1 MIHLSEIAL
10 KEIKRLQSSRHKEN
24 TFFRLSVKPG
34 GCADLFYILEFD
46 PSLKDNDHQF
56 QTQDLSIVVDPQSYP
71 YLQEL
76 KLDFSEDLM
85 GGGFRFHNPNA
96 LKTCSC
102 GQSFCVTNPQ

>member
-10 KEIKRLQSSRHKEN
+10 KEIKRLQISRNKEN
-24 TFFRLSVKPG
+24 SSFRISIKPG
-34 GCADLFYILEFD
+34 GCADLFYILDFD
-46 PSLKDNDHQF
+46 SKIQNTDHQF
-56 QTQDLSIVVDPQSYP
+56 QNQGLSILVDPHSYA
-71 YLQEL
+71 YIQEL

-102 GQSFCVTNPQ
+102 GQSFTVNSNQ